1 MRYPATIILLLINLS
16 SVLQLILRSWY
27 RRGLVIN
34 TSLLREVITMFLE
47 LFWFLI
53 DLAQFILY
61 LIEKFKEKQ
70 KNNNRC
76 PEQVTVIIIFI
87 E

>member
-1 MRYPATIILLLINLS
+1 
-16 SVLQLILRSWY
+16 
-27 RRGLVIN
+27 
-34 TSLLREVITMFLE
+34 MFLE

-53 DLAQFILY
+53 DLAQFVFY
-61 LIEKFKEKQ
+61 LIEKFKERQ

>member
-1 MRYPATIILLLINLS
+1 
-16 SVLQLILRSWY
+16 
-27 RRGLVIN
+27 
-34 TSLLREVITMFLE
+34 MFLE

-53 DLAQFILY
+53 DLAQFVFY

-76 PEQVTVIIIFI
+76 PQQVTVIIII
-87 E
+87 LIK

>member
-1 MRYPATIILLLINLS
+1 
-16 SVLQLILRSWY
+16 
-27 RRGLVIN
+27 
-34 TSLLREVITMFLE
+34 MFLE

-53 DLAQFILY
+53 DLAQFVFY
-61 LIEKFKEKQ
+61 LIEKFKERQ

-76 PEQVTVIIIFI
+76 REQVTVIIIFI